1 MKVNASKS
9 ALLFVQF
16 SDFLQAIRRKYT
28 KCIFEVLHS
37 RVSQL
42 RVALR
47 GLFYA
52 VRTFRHN
59 IKIEDYLI
67 LLTSQLSL

>member
-1 MKVNASKS
+1 MNVNASKS
-9 ALLFVQF
+9 ALMFVQS
-16 SDFLQAIRRKYT
+16 SDFLQAMRRKYT
-28 KCIFEVLHS
+28 KCIFEVLHA

-47 GLFYA
+47 GFFYA

-59 IKIEDYLI
+59 IKLEDYLI
-67 LLTSQLSL
+67 LITSQPSL